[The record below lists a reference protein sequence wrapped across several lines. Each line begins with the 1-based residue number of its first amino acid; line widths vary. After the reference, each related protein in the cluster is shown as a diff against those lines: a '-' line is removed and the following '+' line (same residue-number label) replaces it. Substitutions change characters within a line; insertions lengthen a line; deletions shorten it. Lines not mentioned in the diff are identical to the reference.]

1 MTNHI
6 ESQTFELLMDK
17 LRELS
22 TGQDRLEG
30 KVDDGFGKINGRVRK
45 LENWRWYVIG
55 VSVALVAIVKILVG

>member
-22 TGQDRLEG
+22 TGQDRLER

-45 LENWRWYVIG
+45 LEYWR
-55 VSVALVAIVKILVG
+55 